1 MNNNNNYTQ
10 AERLNIVLDIM
21 KKLKKFNI
29 NNNEIINIYNSNYS
43 FMQEL
48 KEITNNYIK
57 DGNTYKGFLNFV
69 EINKKIEYNFPQKK
83 YKNPLFV
90 IRMK

>member
-29 NNNEIINIYNSNYS
+29 NNNEIIDIYNSNYS

-57 DGNTYKGFLNFV
+57 DGNTYKGFLNFD

-83 YKNPLFV
+83 YKKPLFV
-90 IRMK
+90 IRM